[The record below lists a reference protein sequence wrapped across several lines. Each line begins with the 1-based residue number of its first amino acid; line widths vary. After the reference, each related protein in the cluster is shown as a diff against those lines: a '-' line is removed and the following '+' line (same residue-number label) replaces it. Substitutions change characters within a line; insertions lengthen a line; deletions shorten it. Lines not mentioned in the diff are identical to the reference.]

1 MFPSICTHL
10 IEERIMKKTLLST
23 LVAGALAAGWM
34 GSASAQPTFY
44 FDGYG
49 GWEVGSASSNPFP
62 SPAYGGPGVVGKP
75 GLSNDLIWG
84 TATDGGGDYAGRSYA
99 RINDPVSIGNIP
111 SDPHVPADY
120 VQNSPIEVN
129 LGSPVLLGTLTHFN
143 EPIAEW
149 WQPGDSSPG
158 MGDGPATATVQYFFD
173 VYSDAAKTDFID
185 SLSSEDF
192 GGFEISFFET
202 HNDGDCELNV
212 PSGPGSNCDDIF
224 SFGPADASDTFDYL
238 GVTYQV
244 TLSGFYD
251 SAALDNLTGTFY
263 SAEGGD
269 RIGFVGVVTTVP
281 EPASIALVGL
291 GLLGLG
297 AARRRK
303 QVKTA

>member
-1 MFPSICTHL
+1 
-10 IEERIMKKTLLST
+10 MKKTLLST

-44 FDGYG
+44 FDGFG

-62 SPAYGGPGVVGKP
+62 SPAYGGPGVVGGP
-75 GLSNDLIWG
+75 GGPTGVIPIAGLANDLIWG
-84 TATDGGGDYAGRSYA
+84 TATGSGGPFAGRSGA
-99 RINDPVSIGNIP
+99 RINDPVSIGN
-111 SDPHVPADY
+111 AAGDY
-120 VQNSPIEVN
+120 VQNSPIVVN

-158 MGDGPATATVQYFFD
+158 MGPGPATATVQYFFD
-173 VYSDAAKTDFID
+173 VYSDAAKTPAGFIAR
-185 SLSSEDF
+185 LSSEPF

-212 PSGPGSNCDDIF
+212 PGGPGSNCDDLF

-251 SAALDNLTGTFY
+251 SAALNNLTGTFY

>member
-1 MFPSICTHL
+1 
-10 IEERIMKKTLLST
+10 MKKTLLST

-34 GSASAQPTFY
+34 GSASAQPTFF

-49 GWEVGSASSNPFP
+49 GWLDTPSSASVNPFP
-62 SPAYGGPGVVGKP
+62 NPTYGGPGVEDRLGNPKL

-84 TATDGGGDYAGRSYA
+84 TAQGTGGPFAGRSGA

-111 SDPHVPADY
+111 SNPHVPADY
-120 VQNSPIEVN
+120 IQNSPIVVN
-129 LGSPVLLGTLTHFN
+129 VGSPVLLGTLTHFN
-143 EPIAEW
+143 EPIDEW
-149 WQPGDSSPG
+149 WERTGDRSTG
-158 MGDGPATATVQYFFD
+158 MTANVATAKVRYFFD
-173 VYSDAAKTDFID
+173 VFSDAAKTNLIA
-185 SLSSEDF
+185 SLSSQPF
-192 GGFEISFFET
+192 GDFEISFEET
-202 HNDGDCELNV
+202 HNDGDCTLNV
-212 PSGPGSNCDDIF
+212 PGGPGSNCDDIF

-238 GVTYQV
+238 GETYRV
-244 TLSGFYD
+244 TLSGFFD
-251 SAALDNLTGTFY
+251 SAALNNLTGSFY